1 MPSQIIFRIESSL
14 FNPWYMTFIAISA
27 GNVLFRKSR
36 KFAMDMFFLSGQIKI
51 KKKISK
57 NFNLPKIMEKT
68 KKIQKAILIMI
79 EIGP

>member
-1 MPSQIIFRIESSL
+1 
-14 FNPWYMTFIAISA
+14 MTFIAISA

-57 NFNLPKIMEKT
+57 NLNLPKIMEKT

>member
-1 MPSQIIFRIESSL
+1 
-14 FNPWYMTFIAISA
+14 
-27 GNVLFRKSR
+27 
-36 KFAMDMFFLSGQIKI
+36 MDMFFLSGQIKI